1 MNIIMVTILT
11 LTQALKKLKTLSH
24 QFPVFKPRHTLL
36 HAFWKYSQRKVE
48 RARKLGN
55 KAIKQAYSY
64 GCKFDEEWT
73 EACMMA
79 WYGNKQQDII
89 ASGDAGMFILR

>member
-1 MNIIMVTILT
+1 MVVTPT
-11 LTQALKKLKTLSH
+11 LTQALKKLKSLSH

-36 HAFWKYSQRKVE
+36 RAYWKYSQRKMG

-55 KAIKQAYSY
+55 KAVKQSYSY

-79 WYGNKQQDII
+79 WYGNKQQDVTA